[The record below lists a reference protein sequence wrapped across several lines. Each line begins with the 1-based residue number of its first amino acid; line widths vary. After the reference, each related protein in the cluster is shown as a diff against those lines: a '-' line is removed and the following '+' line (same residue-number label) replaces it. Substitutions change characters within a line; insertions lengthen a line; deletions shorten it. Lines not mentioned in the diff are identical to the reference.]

1 MPYRFH
7 FVTIENRG
15 NSVIQSMHRGAVA
28 TIPLAVS
35 ALTYGGVLGVLS
47 GQQGTTWLEI
57 LCMDVLMFAGSA
69 QFVMVEMWKAPLPV
83 LEIALAVFVINLR
96 YALIGASLQPVFR
109 GHPIW
114 RKALLMHL
122 VADENWA
129 VTIAEHR
136 RSGTDPF
143 FLFGGGLL
151 LLWAWTGGAVAGNLL
166 GAVIAEPEKYALDF
180 AFVAVFAALTLSLWR
195 GKRDLLPWLS
205 AALLSLGAEQW
216 LPGKWYIV
224 IGGLGGA
231 LVAALHQGGGRALT
245 RLLPGVARR
254 LFRKARA

>member
-1 MPYRFH
+1 MIR
-7 FVTIENRG
+7 
-15 NSVIQSMHRGAVA
+15 SMQRGAAANV
-28 TIPLAVS
+28 PLALS

-47 GQQGTTWLEI
+47 GQQGATWLEI
-57 LCMDVLMFAGSA
+57 LAMDVLMFAGSA
-69 QFVMVEMWKAPLPV
+69 QFVMVEMWRAPLPI

-96 YALIGASLQPVFR
+96 YVLIGASLQPVFH
-109 GHPIW
+109 GHPLW

-136 RSGTDPF
+136 KSGADPY

-151 LLWAWTGGAVAGNLL
+151 LLAAWTGGTLAGNRL
-166 GAVIAEPEKYALDF
+166 GAVIAAPERYALDF

-195 GKRDLLPWLS
+195 GKGDLLPWLS
-205 AALLSLGAEQW
+205 AALLALAAERW

-224 IGGLGGA
+224 LGGVGGA
-231 LVAALHQGGGRALT
+231 LAAALPPLASWRCSALT
-245 RLLPGVARR
+245 SRFPSAGR
-254 LFRKARA
+254 LFRRDCP